1 MLPICWSAA
10 ALDDL
15 DEITDYI
22 AKFDV
27 HAAIDMHNLI
37 EGSVLPAS
45 EYPYLYKT
53 GRVPGTREIVAHPN
67 YVVVYEVQADRIE
80 ILAVLHARQEYP
92 SNST

>member
-1 MLPICWSAA
+1 MLPIVWAAA

-15 DEITDYI
+15 EEITNYI
-22 AKFDV
+22 ADFDV

-37 EGSVLPAS
+37 ESSVLPAS

-67 YVVVYEVQADRIE
+67 YIVVYEVQTDYIK
-80 ILAVLHARQEYP
+80 ILAVLHTRQEYP
-92 SNST
+92 PSST